1 MTLPKAVFDAALR
14 LQAADDRDG
23 VGNNTL
29 MLRAS
34 GGHSAKVAKEH
45 LADLRLI
52 YRYLLADQPT
62 PPKAA
67 A

>member
-34 GGHSAKVAKEH
+34 GGHGANAAKDH

-52 YRYLLADQPT
+52 YRYLLADRPT

>member
-34 GGHSAKVAKEH
+34 GGHSARVAKEH

-52 YRYLLADQPT
+52 YRYLLDEGAGGPRRV
-62 PPKAA
+62 A
-67 A
+67 